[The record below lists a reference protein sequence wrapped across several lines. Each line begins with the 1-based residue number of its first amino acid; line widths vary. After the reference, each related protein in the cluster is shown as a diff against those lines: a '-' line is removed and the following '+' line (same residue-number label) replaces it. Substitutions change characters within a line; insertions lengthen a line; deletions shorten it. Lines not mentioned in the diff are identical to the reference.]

1 MARVWQLPRLFSKEK
16 RDSPKIGSDFAK
28 NGSFHNLRDE
38 IAKNRKIGVSQQTL
52 TAEGSVLIGEYA
64 LHKRCLE
71 RLDALASPMLT
82 IQEWTRFIYSKA
94 SRLTSA

>member
-38 IAKNRKIGVSQQTL
+38 IAKNRKIGVS
-52 TAEGSVLIGEYA
+52 
-64 LHKRCLE
+64 
-71 RLDALASPMLT
+71 P
-82 IQEWTRFIYSKA
+82 EWR
-94 SRLTSA
+94 